1 MSRIENREYK
11 KDFDNEKNIDI
22 ENIAAYELDKYMK
35 QWGYKSVLVD
45 VRDKIKYDTRHI
57 EGAINISYKDM
68 QNGKFNLPK
77 EKIIVLYC
85 DRGGLS
91 MTAARYLSGLG
102 YDVRNVVGGIRNYRP
117 RKK

>member
-1 MSRIENREYK
+1 MSEIENREYK
-11 KDFDNEKNIDI
+11 KDSDKRKNENI
-22 ENIAAYELDKYMK
+22 ENIAAYQLDKYMK
-35 QWGYKSVLVD
+35 QLGDKGVLVD
-45 VRDKIKYDTRHI
+45 VRDKIKYDTSHI
-57 EGAINISYKDM
+57 EGAINISYRDI